1 VSYGDTVFQVLLVLA
16 GHHIKIIFLCW
27 QVQQDCSNCGA
38 CLGKYFCAKC
48 NLFDDDVSSEFEFS
62 QVDETRNCFQ
72 YISSEVFLS
81 CFLLFVAC
89 SLVFQVSKNQF
100 HCDGCGICRQVV
112 HTWQNL
118 SEILAF
124 GFLLSV
130 LSYHCFYRTG
140 GVENFYHCD
149 KCGTIVF
156 SYIIFCKEL
165 SSILLIPSSMSLLNF
180 VLFVGLFCGRMLLY
194 LSSEGFSSLRRQS
207 NASKLPC
214 MLWGEYLP
222 FKIVTKN
229 RFFQSD
235 HLYYSR
241 NCVDKSFPNQRPFLS
256 QYLFESTK
264 AVSVLHCG
272 HTIHL
277 QCLYEMRAHQ
287 Q

>member
-1 VSYGDTVFQVLLVLA
+1 MLA
-16 GHHIKIIFLCW
+16 GHHIKNIFLCW

-81 CFLLFVAC
+81 CFLLFVLC

-112 HTWQNL
+112 HTCQNL
-118 SEILAF
+118 SEIFAF
-124 GFLLSV
+124 CFLLSV
-130 LSYHCFYRTG
+130 LRYHCFYRTG

-165 SSILLIPSSMSLLNF
+165 SSILLIPSSMSLLKF
-180 VLFVGLFCGRMLLY
+180 VLFVGLVMWQDAAILVCWRILIVAWTEQCIKTALY
-194 LSSEGFSSLRRQS
+194 ALRWIFAIQ
-207 NASKLPC
+207 
-214 MLWGEYLP
+214 
-222 FKIVTKN
+222 
-229 RFFQSD
+229 
-235 HLYYSR
+235 
-241 NCVDKSFPNQRPFLS
+241 NCHK
-256 QYLFESTK
+256 K
-264 AVSVLHCG
+264 
-272 HTIHL
+272 
-277 QCLYEMRAHQ
+277 
-287 Q
+287 